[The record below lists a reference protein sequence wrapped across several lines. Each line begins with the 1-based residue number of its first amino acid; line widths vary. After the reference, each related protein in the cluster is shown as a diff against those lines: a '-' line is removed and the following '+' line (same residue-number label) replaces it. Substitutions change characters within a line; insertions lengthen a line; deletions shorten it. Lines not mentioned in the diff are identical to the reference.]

1 MIISLLL
8 LIPKIGSIIIA
19 IMPVS
24 EITETEAITIYQN
37 KNLKTETNS
46 KVLDISKEEIEKIL
60 KIENNNRTR
69 NLQKVSIIFTLL
81 NFILSI

>member
-8 LIPKIGSIIIA
+8 LIPIIGSIIIA

-60 KIENNNRTR
+60 KIENNN
-69 NLQKVSIIFTLL
+69 N
-81 NFILSI
+81 